1 MFYRRKILLSLL
13 QVFGNKL
20 GKIDLQKLLFIF
32 MQQKKEKREYDFIPY
47 MYGCYS
53 YSAVAD
59 LTAMATQNLLA
70 IEKNFFKK
78 NNANDCLSLL
88 SERDKS
94 ILQYVKNNFGNMKTN
109 DLMRYV
115 YAKFPYYAIRSVEAK
130 KILTEQELI
139 KVEQNKPKNK
149 EIALYT
155 IGYEGISLEEYLNRL
170 IQNDVK
176 ILIDVRCNPI
186 SMKFGFSKNQL
197 DNYCKN
203 LGIQYTHIPS
213 LGIQSW
219 QRRELNS
226 QKDYDNLFADYCKN
240 TLTKTKKEQ
249 EHIFELL
256 KKNKRIAL
264 TCFEKDINQCH
275 RKHLANA
282 IEELPHFNYETRHI

>member
-13 QVFGNKL
+13 QAFGNRL

-78 NNANDCLSLL
+78 NDANDYISHLL
-88 SERDKS
+88 EQDKQ
-94 ILQYVKNNFGNMKTN
+94 ILQYIKNNFGNMKTN

-115 YAKFPYYAIRSVEAK
+115 YTKYPYYAMKSVEAA
-130 KILTEQELI
+130 KILTEQELK
-139 KVEQNKPKNK
+139 KVEQSSPKSR
-149 EIALYT
+149 ETILYT

-170 IQNDVK
+170 IQNDIK
-176 ILIDVRCNPI
+176 ILIDVRNNPI

-197 DNYCKN
+197 SNYCKN
-203 LGIQYTHIPS
+203 LGIQYTHIPA
-213 LGIQSW
+213 LGIQSE

-240 TLTKTKKEQ
+240 TLTKTEKEQ
-249 EHIFELL
+249 GHIFELL
-256 KKNKRIAL
+256 KVNKRIAL

-282 IEELPHFNYETRHI
+282 IEKLPNFNYEVRHI

>member
-13 QVFGNKL
+13 QAFGNKL

-32 MQQKKEKREYDFIPY
+32 MQQKKEKMEYDFIPY

-53 YSAVAD
+53 YSAAAD
-59 LTAMATQNLLA
+59 LNAMVAQNLLSSTN
-70 IEKNFFKK
+70 KFFQK
-78 NNANDCLSLL
+78 NNANDYISLL
-88 SERDKS
+88 SEQDKY
-94 ILQYVKNNFGNMKTN
+94 ILQYVKNNFGGMKTN
-109 DLMRYV
+109 DLMKYV
-115 YAKFPYYAIRSVEAK
+115 YAKFPYYAIKSVEAAR
-130 KILTEQELI
+130 ILTKQELK
-139 KVEQNKPKNK
+139 KVEQSNPKNK
-149 EIALYT
+149 ETILYT

-170 IQNDVK
+170 IQNDIK

-197 DNYCKN
+197 SNYCKN
-203 LGIQYTHIPS
+203 LGIQYKHIPA
-213 LGIQSW
+213 LGIQSE

-256 KKNKRIAL
+256 KTNKRIAL

-275 RKHLANA
+275 RRHLAYA
-282 IEELPHFNYETRHI
+282 IENLPNFSYEVRHI

>member
-1 MFYRRKILLSLL
+1 
-13 QVFGNKL
+13 
-20 GKIDLQKLLFIF
+20 

-53 YSAVAD
+53 YSVVAD
-59 LTAMATQNLLA
+59 LTAMVTQNLLT

-78 NNANDCLSLL
+78 NDVNDYISLL
-88 SERDKS
+88 NERDKN
-94 ILQYVKNNFGNMKTN
+94 ILQYVKNNFGSMKTN

-115 YAKFPYYAIRSVEAK
+115 YAKFPYYAIKSVEAA
-130 KILTEQELI
+130 KILTKQELK
-139 KVEQNKPKNK
+139 KVEQCNPKNR
-149 EIALYT
+149 ETILYT

-170 IQNDVK
+170 IQNDIK
-176 ILIDVRCNPI
+176 ILIDVRNNPI

-197 DNYCKN
+197 NNYCKN
-203 LGIQYTHIPS
+203 LGIQYTHIPA
-213 LGIQSW
+213 LGIQSE

-226 QKDYDNLFADYCKN
+226 QKDYDNLFANYCKN
-240 TLTKTKKEQ
+240 TLNETEKEQ

-256 KKNKRIAL
+256 KANKRIAL

-282 IEELPHFNYETRHI
+282 IEKLPNFSYEVRHI

>member
-13 QVFGNKL
+13 QTFGNKL

-32 MQQKKEKREYDFIPY
+32 MQQKREKREYDFIPY

-59 LTAMATQNLLA
+59 LTAMVAQNLLT

-78 NNANDCLSLL
+78 NDANDYISLL
-88 SERDKS
+88 NERDKN
-94 ILQYVKNNFGNMKTN
+94 ILQYVKNNFGSMKTN

-115 YAKFPYYAIRSVEAK
+115 YAKFPYYAIKSVEAA
-130 KILTEQELI
+130 KILTKQELK
-139 KVEQNKPKNK
+139 KVEQSNPKNR
-149 EIALYT
+149 ETILYT

-170 IQNDVK
+170 IQNDIK
-176 ILIDVRCNPI
+176 ILIDVRNNPI

-197 DNYCKN
+197 NNYCKN
-203 LGIQYTHIPS
+203 LGIQYTHIPA
-213 LGIQSW
+213 LGIQSE

-240 TLTKTKKEQ
+240 TLNETEKEQ
-249 EHIFELL
+249 EHIFEIL
-256 KKNKRIAL
+256 KINKHIAL

-282 IEELPHFNYETRHI
+282 IEKLPNFSYEVRHI

>member
-13 QVFGNKL
+13 QAFGNKL

-32 MQQKKEKREYDFIPY
+32 MQQKKENREYNFIPY

-59 LTAMATQNLLA
+59 LTTMTIQKLLVV
-70 IEKNFFKK
+70 EKNFFKK
-78 NNANDCLSLL
+78 NDASDYISLL
-88 SERDKS
+88 SEQDKNV
-94 ILQYVKNNFGNMKTN
+94 LQYVKNNFGNMKTN

-115 YAKFPYYAIRSVEAK
+115 YAKFPYYAIRSVEAA
-130 KILTEQELI
+130 KILTEQELK
-139 KVEQNKPKNK
+139 KVEQSNPKNK
-149 EIALYT
+149 ETILYT

-170 IQNDVK
+170 IQNDIK
-176 ILIDVRCNPI
+176 ILIDVRNNPK

-197 DNYCKN
+197 SNYCKN
-203 LGIQYTHIPS
+203 LGIQYVHIPV
-213 LGIQSW
+213 LGIQSE

-256 KKNKRIAL
+256 KINKRIVL

-282 IEELPHFNYETRHI
+282 IVKLPNFNYEVRHI